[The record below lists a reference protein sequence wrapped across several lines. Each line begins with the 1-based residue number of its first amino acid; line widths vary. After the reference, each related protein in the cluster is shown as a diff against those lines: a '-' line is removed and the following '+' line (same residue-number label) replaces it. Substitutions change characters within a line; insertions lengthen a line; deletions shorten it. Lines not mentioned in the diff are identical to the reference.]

1 MKFWDYTESLCGL
14 GVTGLPEVG
23 FEEQHLCLPL
33 VNPTQ
38 CNCAIRG
45 KIFLQ
50 NGENHLKILKT
61 GTVTTPNGFLAAAV
75 AARVKYADRKDVT
88 LIVSERDCNAAAV
101 FTQNQV
107 AAAPVIVGRE
117 TLSANQNRIRAIVAN
132 AGNANAS
139 TGQPGLDNARA
150 TQKMAA
156 HSLGIQEEQVL
167 PLSTGVIGV
176 QLPMDRMQ
184 AGIEAAAGQLTAD
197 GGLAAA
203 QAIMTTDT
211 HPKYLAVQV
220 QLPDGTITIGGM
232 AKGSGMIH
240 PNMATMLGVLTTD
253 AQIEADVLQRMV
265 VTAVNHSFNR
275 ISVDGDTSTNDTVF
289 LLANGASGTAVA
301 NAESVALFQK
311 ALTHVCIELA
321 HMIVRDG
328 EGATKFVEIQV
339 AGAQTEAD
347 AHAIANT
354 IATSPLVKTA
364 FAGSDANWGRI
375 LAAAGRA
382 GVAFDQNQ
390 AALWIG
396 TAVSDELQ
404 LVANGTPTNYQEAD
418 AAAIFAEPEFKI
430 RLDIGVGDASTIVW
444 TTDLTHKYV
453 SINADYRS

>member
-1 MKFWDYTESLCGL
+1 MS
-14 GVTGLPEVG
+14 
-23 FEEQHLCLPL
+23 FETIP
-33 VNPTQ
+33 N
-38 CNCAIRG
+38 
-45 KIFLQ
+45 
-50 NGENHLKILKT
+50 
-61 GTVTTPNGFLAAAV
+61 GTVTSPAGFLAGTTV
-75 AARVKYADRKDVT
+75 AHIKYADRKDLT
-88 LIVSERDCNAAAV
+88 LVVSERDCTAAAV

-107 AAAPVIVGRE
+107 AAAPVIAGRE
-117 TLSANQNRIRAIVAN
+117 TMQANRNRIRAIVAN

-139 TGQPGLDNARA
+139 TGQPGLENARA
-150 TQKMAA
+150 SQEMTAVA
-156 HSLGIQEEQVL
+156 LNIQPEQVL

-184 AGIEAAAGQLTAD
+184 AGIAAAAVQLDPD

-211 HPKYLAVQV
+211 YAKHLAVQIE
-220 QLPDGTITIGGM
+220 LPDGMVTIGGM

-240 PNMATMLGVLTTD
+240 PNMATMLGVVTTD
-253 AQIEADVLQRMV
+253 AQVEAGVLDGMLR
-265 VTAVNHSFNR
+265 TAVNHSFNR
-275 ISVDGDTSTNDTVF
+275 ITVDGDTSTNDTVF
-289 LLANGASGTAVA
+289 LLANGASGISIADEKSKSA
-301 NAESVALFQK
+301 FQQ
-311 ALTHVCIELA
+311 ALTHVCTELA

-339 AGAQTEAD
+339 AGAVTEAD

-382 GVAFDQNQ
+382 GVTFDQNQ

-396 TAVSDELQ
+396 ATAADELQ
-404 LVANGTPTNYQEAD
+404 LVANGTPTHYEEAD
-418 AAAIFAEPEFKI
+418 AAAIFAQPAFKI
-430 RLDIGVGDASTIVW
+430 RLDIGAGKASTIVW
-444 TTDLTHKYV
+444 TTDLTHEYV